1 MPDPHRPAAV
11 YVGPVVHPDLVAAV
25 AALGPVVDALADA
38 EVVIWT
44 DSDPDSMSEPMPPGV
59 RWVQLPAAG
68 VERWVRAGKLDTERV
83 WTSMAGVYAS
93 TVAEHALA
101 MLLAGVRGLIVLG
114 RWHSWRRT
122 EAHAQVGEIAGS
134 TVAVVGAGAIGRRL
148 MPALHALGAR
158 VEAVNRSGRPVPEA
172 DTTHAVTDLETVL
185 GRSDHVIVA
194 APETDAT
201 RGLLGAAQLRL
212 LRSHSWLVNVGRS
225 GVIEQTAL
233 VQALQEGWI
242 AGAALDVTDP
252 EPLPA
257 DHVLWRLDN
266 VLITPHT
273 ANPPAQLR
281 AAMIRHVAQNVRR
294 YHAGEPVLTPID
306 PILQY

>member
-1 MPDPHRPAAV
+1 MAGPHRPAAA
-11 YVGPVVHPDLVAAV
+11 YVGPIRHPDLEAAV
-25 AALGPVVDALADA
+25 AALGPVVDEPTDA

-44 DSDPDSMSEPMPPGV
+44 NSDPDSMPRPMPPGV

-68 VERWVRAGKLDTERV
+68 VELWVRAGRIDGDRV

-114 RWHSWRRT
+114 RWRTWRRT

-148 MPALHALGAR
+148 MPALRSLDAR

-172 DTTHAVTDLETVL
+172 DATHAVTDLDAVL
-185 GRSDHVIVA
+185 GRSDHLIIA

-201 RGLLGAAQLRL
+201 RGLIGAAQLRRL
-212 LRSHSWLVNVGRS
+212 PSHAWLVNVGRS
-225 GVIEQTAL
+225 GVVDQAAL
-233 VQALQEGWI
+233 VQALQDGRI

-257 DHVLWRLDN
+257 DHVLWTLDN

-281 AAMIRHVAQNVRR
+281 AAMIRHVAQNIRR
-294 YHAGEPVLTPID
+294 YQAGEPVLTPID